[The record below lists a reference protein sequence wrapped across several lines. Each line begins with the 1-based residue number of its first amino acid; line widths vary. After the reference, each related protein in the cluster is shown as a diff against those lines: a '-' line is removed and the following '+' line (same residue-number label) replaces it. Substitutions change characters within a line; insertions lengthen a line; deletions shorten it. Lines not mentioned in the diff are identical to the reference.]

1 VVAHECPTSTI
12 TAASAAW
19 LEMFGAYRMLGGQ
32 AMGEWTVKDT
42 EAMAV
47 LQMEWEKVRN
57 ESRKQ

>member
-1 VVAHECPTSTI
+1 
-12 TAASAAW
+12 
-19 LEMFGAYRMLGGQ
+19 MFGAYRMMGGQ